1 MKLGLTIGYS
11 GADMRLPMQKILR
24 AEELGYDSVWTAES
38 YGSDAITP
46 LAFIAA
52 HTRRIRLGTGV
63 IQLAARTPA
72 NAAMCAGTVDALA
85 GGNRFILGLG
95 VSGPQIVEGWY
106 GEPWGR
112 PYYRLRDY
120 ITIVRKIFQRK
131 EPVVH
136 AGKEIALPYQ
146 GPGSSGL
153 AKPLRSILHMNPN
166 IPIMLG
172 AENES
177 IVKLCGELCDGFLPL
192 GFVPGSL
199 SHYRPWLEEGFRRAG
214 GGKSLDKFEIFPMVP
229 VLIDRDVK
237 AAMNRMKPD
246 IALYAGGMGAR
257 SKNFHNE
264 LMIRQGFPEAAARIQ
279 ELFLTGRK
287 EEAAAAVP
295 DELIDLRALVG
306 TPERI
311 RSRYRAWEDSGATG
325 LLVRSTQDDA
335 IELMAQLADAPQA

>member
-11 GADMRLPMQKILR
+11 GADIRLPMQRILR

-52 HTRRIRLGTGV
+52 QTKRIRLGTGV

-120 ITIVRKIFQRK
+120 ITIVRKILQRK
-131 EPVVH
+131 ESVVH
-136 AGKEIALPYQ
+136 AGKEIRLPYQ

-199 SHYRPWLEEGFRRAG
+199 PHYRPWLEEGFRRAG
-214 GGKSLDKFEIFPMVP
+214 GGKSLEKFEIFPMVP
-229 VLIDRDVK
+229 VVIDRDVK

-246 IALYAGGMGAR
+246 IALYVGGMGAR
-257 SKNFHNE
+257 GKNFHNE

-279 ELFLTGRK
+279 ELFLAGHK

-306 TPERI
+306 TSDRI
-311 RSRYRAWEDSGATG
+311 RSRYREWEDSGATG
-325 LLVRSTQDDA
+325 LLIRSTQDDA
-335 IELMAQLADAPQA
+335 IELMAKLAGAHRL